1 MRKRTRARILAMNV
15 LFQMEVGKQQLNIA
29 LANVLCEE
37 KDEEILAFVKQNVRE
52 CHKNLDKIDELLKN
66 LLDSYKMDRVQNVE
80 KTILRLA
87 IYELFYRQD
96 IPDRVV
102 INEAINQAKQFGDLE
117 SGKFVNGVL
126 ATALKIKLEKE
137 HEKTC

>member
-1 MRKRTRARILAMNV
+1 MNV

-52 CHKNLDKIDELLKN
+52 CHKNLAKIDELLKN

>member
-1 MRKRTRARILAMNV
+1 MNV